1 MARKK
6 LSAEEIKNALADL
19 DGWKSENAQLKKRF
33 EFKDF
38 AESLAFV
45 NRVGAIAENQDH
57 HPDICFGWGY
67 AEFSITTHDTGGL
80 TQNDF
85 DLAKKIDDLT
95 SKWKNRK

>member
-6 LSAEEIKNALADL
+6 LTLEEIETAIADL
-19 DGWKSENAQLKKRF
+19 SGWTMENKNLKKRF
-33 EFKDF
+33 EFANF

-45 NRVGAIAENQDH
+45 NRVGAIAEELDH
-57 HPDICFGWGY
+57 HPDTTFGWGY

-85 DLAKKIDDLT
+85 DLAEAIENL
-95 SKWKNRK
+95 